1 MENNKTSFHKFMDA
15 TNAVKI
21 ELGVIQDIDADMGTV
36 SESLRS
42 IRKGLLQIESLIV
55 KNADALKVAGQAIS
69 KVQGAAKEIGADS
82 VLAEAQKRADL
93 HKNLTNTVNKTLSQI
108 GGVISNL

>member
-1 MENNKTSFHKFMDA
+1 MQKKGK
-15 TNAVKI
+15 KI
-21 ELGVIQDIDADMGTV
+21 ELGVIQDIDSDLNSVAN
-36 SESLRS
+36 SLGL

-55 KNADALKVAGQAIS
+55 KNADALKIA
-69 KVQGAAKEIGADS
+69 GAAITKVETASKEIGANS
-82 VLAEAQKRADL
+82 VLNEVQKRSTL